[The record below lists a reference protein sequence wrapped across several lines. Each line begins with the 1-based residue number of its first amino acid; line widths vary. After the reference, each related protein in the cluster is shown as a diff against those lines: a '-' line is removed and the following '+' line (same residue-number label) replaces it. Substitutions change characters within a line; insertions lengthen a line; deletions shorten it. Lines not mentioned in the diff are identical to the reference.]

1 MMKVLANLAS
11 GKGSFSFIGKILL
24 FPLDH
29 SPIHMT
35 SFNFND
41 LEAPPPNIATARVR
55 NSTCGF

>member
-11 GKGSFSFIGKILL
+11 GKGSFIGKILL